1 MSPTQNNSNHRHTQS
16 ATASIMKLLRPP
28 TFLAFFL
35 TQLHYALSFQS
46 CPLLGVEFPTPTNLS
61 GSSIVQ
67 NAASTLLATINNAI
81 NGGVIDSNA
90 SSFSVE
96 IFSSQETTPLFTFH
110 HSSPGLNSSVG
121 VKTVDSNSIYRI
133 GSVSKLFTI
142 YLLLIESGDIHFHE
156 PITNFVPELLAA
168 SQATSDDDLDYVDW
182 SSVTIGNLASH
193 MAGIGR
199 DCMFC

>member
-1 MSPTQNNSNHRHTQS
+1 
-16 ATASIMKLLRPP
+16 MKLLRRP

-35 TQLHYALSFQS
+35 TQLHYVLSFQS

-67 NAASTLLATINNAI
+67 SAASTLLATINNAI
-81 NGGVIDSNA
+81 NVGVIDSNA

-96 IFSSQETTPLFTFH
+96 IFLSQETTPLFTFH
-110 HSSPGLNSSVG
+110 HSSPGLISSVG

-168 SQATSDDDLDYVDW
+168 SRATPDDDLDYVDW

-199 DCMFC
+199 DCMFCYLKEEVS

>member
-1 MSPTQNNSNHRHTQS
+1 
-16 ATASIMKLLRPP
+16 MKLFRPP
-28 TFLAFFL
+28 TLVAFFL

-61 GSSIVQ
+61 ENSIVQ
-67 NAASTLLATINNAI
+67 NAASTLLATINSAF

-96 IFSSQETTPLFTFH
+96 IFSSQKTTSLFTFH
-110 HSSPGLNSSVG
+110 HSSPRLNSSVG
-121 VKTVDSNSIYRI
+121 VKTVDSNSIYRL
-133 GSVSKLFTI
+133 GSISKLFMI
-142 YLLLIESGDIHFHE
+142 YLLLIESGDMHFHE

-199 DCMFC
+199 DCMS